1 MATKIQTTDSRT
13 ANLTFEDIPN
23 GSMFT
28 EKDFDKP
35 YIKMPIFTLVDMAHR
50 DNEEIMPHQ
59 EEEEEFNAIDLYGDP
74 YWFDEDSEVE
84 SVNEIYVMIK

>member
-28 EKDFDKP
+28 DKDFDRP
-35 YIKMPIFTLVDMAHR
+35 YIKMPIFTLVDIAHR
-50 DNEEIMPHQ
+50 DNEEIMPQ
-59 EEEEEFNAIDLYGDP
+59 EEEEFNAVDLYGDP
-74 YWFDEDSEVE
+74 CWFDYDHEVE
-84 SVNEIYVMIK
+84 SINEISITMK

>member
-1 MATKIQTTDSRT
+1 MRTKIQTTDSRT

-50 DNEEIMPHQ
+50 YDEEIMPHQ

-84 SVNEIYVMIK
+84 SVNEISITMK

>member
-13 ANLTFEDIPN
+13 ANLTFEDIEN

-28 EKDFDKP
+28 EKEFEKP

-50 DNEEIMPHQ
+50 DNEEVVPQ
-59 EEEEEFNAIDLYGDP
+59 EEEEYNAIDLYGAP
-74 YWFDEDSEVE
+74 YWFDYDSEVE
-84 SVNEIYVMIK
+84 SVNEIHITMK